1 MGIPASSERKALY
14 RGIRIID
21 AIHPSREFAIND
33 IGDVDRAKFLCF
45 CNLPYAPVM
54 RRDVW
59 FGEVDQDIR
68 VDKNRHPSL
77 VNDRTSSAV
86 IDEIGRAIVLT
97 PVTNAHLVCRL
108 LLYNKNNL
116 STP

>member
-1 MGIPASSERKALY
+1 M
-14 RGIRIID
+14 
-21 AIHPSREFAIND
+21 HPSREFAIND

-45 CNLPYAPVM
+45 CNLPYAPVV

-77 VNDRTSSAV
+77 VNARTSSAV
-86 IDEIGRAIVLT
+86 IDEEMPRSDTERSEERRVGKECV
-97 PVTNAHLVCRL
+97 
-108 LLYNKNNL
+108 
-116 STP
+116 STCSSRWSPYH